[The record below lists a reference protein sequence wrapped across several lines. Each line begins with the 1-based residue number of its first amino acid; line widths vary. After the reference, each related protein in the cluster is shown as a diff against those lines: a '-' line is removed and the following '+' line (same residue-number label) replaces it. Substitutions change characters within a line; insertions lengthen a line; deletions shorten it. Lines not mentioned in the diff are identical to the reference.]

1 MDDEYV
7 KSSVEKILQKLSRN
21 QRYRLHQCFK
31 KYSSVQEARRN
42 KPTNFNLSQE
52 NWDKLCDMW
61 SDPKFQV
68 CDITF
73 DSFLYIYIYIYQ
85 DTCH

>member
-1 MDDEYV
+1 MDDEYL

-52 NWDKLCDMW
+52 NWDKLCYMW
-61 SDPKFQV
+61 SDPYV
-68 CDITF
+68 ILHLIH
-73 DSFLYIYIYIYQ
+73 SYIYIYQ